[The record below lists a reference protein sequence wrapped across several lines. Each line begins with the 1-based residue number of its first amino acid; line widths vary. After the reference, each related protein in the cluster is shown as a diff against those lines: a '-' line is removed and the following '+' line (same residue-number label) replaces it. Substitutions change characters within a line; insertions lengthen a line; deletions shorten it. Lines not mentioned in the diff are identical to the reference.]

1 MVFASSSPPIASS
14 GVQRPSRRAVDEAG
28 GSSRTRG
35 NGSREASG
43 GARGRA
49 RAATPA
55 RRASDGARYALRGER
70 PARDAPEECGA
81 EAAGERD
88 QTCRETR
95 REPRVSRRFFDGSSC
110 DRQDP
115 HLPGG
120 NGHVC
125 PLKMKNAVGWRP
137 PFPSIT
143 TTEASLSARGSH
155 KTRARGAEALA
166 ESPSASLPSALRES
180 DPVAGAA
187 RLDPRRAPAGAPP
200 RDFPAPAGERRS
212 APGSAM
218 ASARST
224 RARTAT

>member
-1 MVFASSSPPIASS
+1 MTRLA
-14 GVQRPSRRAVDEAG
+14 GV
-28 GSSRTRG
+28 SRTRG

-155 KTRARGAEALA
+155 KTRARGGGGARREP
-166 ESPSASLPSALRES
+166 ERASLPSALRES

-187 RLDPRRAPAGAPP
+187 RLSIPGTRSSGRRAPARFPARSRGGTTFGTRSPRWRPP
-200 RDFPAPAGERRS
+200 R
-212 APGSAM
+212 
-218 ASARST
+218 ST
-224 RARTAT
+224 WARTAT